1 MQNKLQELTD
11 KIYQEGITKG
21 REESEKI
28 IAEARAEAERIIKK
42 AEDEAKEILSKTEKE
57 AEELKEN
64 TQSELRIAFR
74 NALNSL
80 RQDVESMIT
89 AKIIDEPVSE
99 VMSDNSFVARLIE
112 IATDKMFLNDDIG
125 GGSIMVPSEM
135 AGEIEKILSNK
146 AAKAL
151 SSGVVVCPVK
161 SMEKGFEIIPQ
172 EGSYKI
178 RVTESDFKNYI
189 REFLRSKL
197 VSLLFEQEN

>member
-11 KIYQEGITKG
+11 KIYQEGIARGTQ
-21 REESEKI
+21 ESEKI

-42 AEDEAKEILSKTEKE
+42 AEDEAEEILSKTGKE
-57 AEELKEN
+57 AEELKKN

-80 RQDVESMIT
+80 KQDIERMIT
-89 AKIIDEPVSE
+89 SKIIDEPVSE
-99 VMSDNSFVARLIE
+99 VMSDNSFIARLIE
-112 IATDKMFLNDDIG
+112 SATDKMFSNSDSA
-125 GGSIMVPSEM
+125 GGSILAPSEM
-135 AGEIEKILSNK
+135 AGEIEKFLSNR

-151 SSGVVVCPVK
+151 SSGIVVHPVK

-172 EGSYKI
+172 KGSYKI

-189 REFLRSKL
+189 REFLRLKL